1 MNIVIKRKSGLY
13 LNFYPMV
20 AVMSSETSG
29 SCDLTVNC
37 IFTPSESA
45 NLARTKT
52 SMPPRKTPTKELNLE
67 VRLWKVES
75 FLKER
80 VTYQRVIKH
89 ESFCPRVS
97 CRSARKVEGQDIE

>member
-1 MNIVIKRKSGLY
+1 
-13 LNFYPMV
+13 MV

-52 SMPPRKTPTKELNLE
+52 SMPPRNTPTKEIKELNL
-67 VRLWKVES
+67 RISLLS
-75 FLKER
+75 
-80 VTYQRVIKH
+80 Y
-89 ESFCPRVS
+89 RVS
-97 CRSARKVEGQDIE
+97 RQVLNRNKCQFREIRTVEHFRQNEGTAAQLS

>member
-1 MNIVIKRKSGLY
+1 MI
-13 LNFYPMV
+13 FYPMV

-52 SMPPRKTPTKELNLE
+52 SMPPRKTPTKEIKELNL
-67 VRLWKVES
+67 RISTYRES
-75 FLKER
+75 ER
-80 VTYQRVIKH
+80 FH
-89 ESFCPRVS
+89 ELRTLIYLPKNRQIEG
-97 CRSARKVEGQDIE
+97 RS

>member
-13 LNFYPMV
+13 LNFYQPMV

-67 VRLWKVES
+67 IW
-75 FLKER
+75 R
-80 VTYQRVIKH
+80 V
-89 ESFCPRVS
+89 F
-97 CRSARKVEGQDIE
+97 